1 MRINSILESINRA
14 IDRTRKDTCIETRG
28 HFTALTT
35 IKKLMGPYKECRI
48 EINYTDLS
56 KQQTSSFCVVT
67 CVERCASNEEHKL
80 IEKTTD
86 DAITEFFIKW
96 IKCGN
101 DIIID
106 GYGNK

>member
-1 MRINSILESINRA
+1 MRINSTLESINKA
-14 IDRTRKDTCIETRG
+14 IDHTRKETGIETKG

-48 EINYTDLS
+48 EINYTNLL
-56 KQQTSSFCVVT
+56 KQQTTPFCTAV
-67 CVERCASNEEHKL
+67 CVERCKPNEEHKL
-80 IEKTTD
+80 IEQTTD
-86 DAITEFFIKW
+86 NAITEFFIKW

-106 GYGNK
+106 GYGDK